1 MNVATF
7 QRKLTAC
14 LLGLLLA
21 GCVSQPVQTEFD
33 RSEAVKARVNLAL
46 AYLEQHDFPK
56 ARENI
61 DKALAHDEKDYLP
74 YSVLAY
80 YYQLVGEVEN
90 AANAYEKALSLS
102 QSRPD
107 VLNNYGTFL
116 CKQGKFEEAYRQF
129 EAALQSEQPY
139 YHQADTL
146 ENIALCAHSAKH
158 SEKQQD
164 AMSRLEKLSQE
175 KAQQLKQKLK

>member
-14 LLGLLLA
+14 LLGWLLA

-74 YSVLAY
+74 HSVLAY
-80 YYQLVGEVEN
+80 YYQQIGEAEN
-90 AANAYEKALSLS
+90 ATKAYEKALSLS
-102 QSRPD
+102 EARPD

-116 CKQGKFEEAYRQF
+116 CKQGQVEQAYSRFEQ
-129 EAALQSEQPY
+129 ALASEVPY

-146 ENIALCAHSAKH
+146 ENIALCARAAKNAA
-158 SEKQQD
+158 KQQE
-164 AMSRLEKLSQE
+164 AIARLEKISAE
-175 KAQQLKQKLK
+175 RAQQLKQKLR